1 MKTSPFDLGKLEEQR
16 KIQCPKCGE
25 QMHITCR
32 SLEYEYI
39 RHCNVCGCDWSGG
52 MVRGEPDPGSAPI
65 GPGMPVPEEDDRPA
79 VQYTGASFRDPNKN
93 FDGGF

>member
-1 MKTSPFDLGKLEEQR
+1 
-16 KIQCPKCGE
+16 
-25 QMHITCR
+25 
-32 SLEYEYI
+32 
-39 RHCNVCGCDWSGG
+39 